1 MSAPSVERPRVIRRK
16 ITVPDTPVGVVP
28 RERLDGLLCQ
38 LVDAHRVVAVAA
50 TAGAGKSVAVA
61 HASRRFKRPVAWL
74 SVDATDT
81 APGRLVTYLEEAL
94 ARQLPS
100 VRGIATGALTAGIP
114 HAEAAGLLVDAAADA
129 EVVFV
134 LDDLERLHG
143 SRPAWEVIGSVVRYG
158 APSMRLIL
166 ISRRAL
172 AASVLSP
179 ALGAELARVGDADL
193 AFTVEEARIALQG
206 LGRSGAEAPAAVAAT
221 GGWVIGVLFDAWRS
235 ADHVAGTGGGA
246 DGLGGYLGAHI
257 LDQLDPHD
265 REFLISTSVLQEVGV
280 DSAVALG
287 IDDAAGRLASLQ
299 SAPIP
304 AQWSRSSLAMRCH
317 SRFREYLRGL
327 LDQRGNTAVR
337 ELRTA
342 HGRLLAANGFHE
354 EAVEELLGAGALSD
368 AYTSAKRAILG
379 VIGRLDF
386 VVADRW
392 IQALSPVVPV
402 GDVGFAEAQ
411 LMLAIA
417 RDNQQHGTHIADA
430 LAALGLRDQLVATSE
445 RAAALMAWCY
455 MLAGRIDE
463 VHAVLDAAPA
473 GPNVYVVR
481 YSLTLVEPGSGLPD
495 PSPPAAYSTACSTGS
510 TIFVAGYAS

>member
-16 ITVPDTPVGVVP
+16 IIVPDTPVGAVP

-38 LVDAHRVVAVAA
+38 LVDAHRVVAVTA

-61 HASRRFKRPVAWL
+61 HASGRFNRPVAWL
-74 SVDATDT
+74 SVDATDA

-94 ARQLPS
+94 AQQLPS
-100 VRGIATGALTAGIP
+100 VRGIATGALAAGVP

-143 SRPAWEVIGSVVRYG
+143 SPPGEVIGSVVRYG
-158 APSMRLIL
+158 PPSMRLIL

-172 AASVLSP
+172 GASVLSP

-193 AFTVEEARIALQG
+193 AFTVEEAGIALQG
-206 LGRSGAEAPAAVAAT
+206 LGRSGAEAPAAVEAT

-257 LDQLDPHD
+257 LDQLDAND
-265 REFLISTSVLQEVGV
+265 REFLISTAVLQEVSV
-280 DSAVALG
+280 ESAVALG

-317 SRFREYLRGL
+317 SRFREYLRCL
-327 LDQRGNTAVR
+327 LDQRGNAAVS
-337 ELRTA
+337 ELRA
-342 HGRLLAANGFHE
+342 AYGRLLARRGFHE
-354 EAVEELLGAGALSD
+354 EAVEELLAAGALTD
-368 AYTSAKRAILG
+368 AYASAKRAILG

-402 GDVGFAEAQ
+402 GHVG
-411 LMLAIA
+411 L
-417 RDNQQHGTHIADA
+417 
-430 LAALGLRDQLVATSE
+430 
-445 RAAALMAWCY
+445 
-455 MLAGRIDE
+455 
-463 VHAVLDAAPA
+463 
-473 GPNVYVVR
+473 
-481 YSLTLVEPGSGLPD
+481 
-495 PSPPAAYSTACSTGS
+495 
-510 TIFVAGYAS
+510 